1 MGQGGQAVSANDA
14 AAAAWEDYI
23 NQQQEAEIEKLQDR
37 IKQLER
43 EVQILRLYGN
53 KDCTAMADEALTKE
67 TKQ

>member
-1 MGQGGQAVSANDA
+1 MSANDA

>member
-1 MGQGGQAVSANDA
+1 VSANDA